1 MEGCVGI
8 YIERALVENLPAGG
22 MLSRLYNSK
31 PYMIKYLIYMSSSPK
46 VQLQFS
52 TSKCCAAYFVDTDL
66 RGALCSSIYMI
77 LYTRSLKHVVLV
89 SIDLVVYILL
99 VKC

>member
-22 MLSRLYNSK
+22 MLSRLYNWK

-52 TSKCCAAYFVDTDL
+52 TPKCCAASFVDTDL
-66 RGALCSSIYMI
+66 RM
-77 LYTRSLKHVVLV
+77 RSMNG
-89 SIDLVVYILL
+89 YILDCIYAL
-99 VKC
+99 VKARSVCVDGVVVCIRS